1 MRHIVQGNVLGELLQ
16 QVPNDFLRAH
26 GDSVSCRR
34 WNFQFVRNRLH
45 VGLGGRIEN
54 RQAQRRDGDEAR
66 TEVVEVVLDG
76 LELAGHFAR
85 GQRALPSTG
94 WGVAKNHTRYAH
106 RHRY

>member
-1 MRHIVQGNVLGELLQ
+1 MGKLSRAAGGISRLVFGDNADGGSGAQGVEQLI
-16 QVPNDFLRAH
+16 
-26 GDSVSCRR
+26 
-34 WNFQFVRNRLH
+34 QFVRNRLH
-45 VGLGGRIEN
+45 VGLGGRSEN